1 MFWIMHRMIKP
12 AGVYAAGILKFI
24 FKCSLVHCC
33 FFYLSMGITG
43 CAEAPQDSFQG
54 YVEGDYVL
62 VSSPIAGQLQT
73 LAVRRGMVIAAGE
86 PLFALEHAYEAAA
99 VAEGEQ
105 VLRRAENRLS
115 DLTKGRRPSELAA
128 MQAKLEQA
136 KATYNLAHEEFSRRE
151 KLFQQNVVSQ
161 QELLRY
167 RTDMERNK
175 ELVAQLT
182 AELKTAKL
190 GARQDAIKAARAD
203 VEAARN
209 RLEQARWRLGQKSQA
224 VPVAGLVYDTFY
236 VAGEYVPAAYPVV
249 SILPPANI
257 KIRFFVPEEIVGT
270 LSMGQK
276 VSISFDGAK
285 SEYPAAIAYISAN
298 AEYTPPVIYSRETR
312 AHLVFM
318 IEARI
323 APEQAGALHPG
334 QPVDVRLMG
343 PHG

>member
-1 MFWIMHRMIKP
+1 MFHLIKN
-12 AGVYAAGILKFI
+12 AGVSASSPLQFLFHRAAVRYCL
-24 FKCSLVHCC
+24 CSLP
-33 FFYLSMGITG
+33 FLIMMIGG
-43 CAEAPQDSFQG
+43 CSEAPQDSFQG
-54 YVEGDYVL
+54 YVEGEYVL

-73 LAVRRGMVIAAGE
+73 LAVRRGTVVAAGDS
-86 PLFALEHAYEAAA
+86 LFVLEAAYESAA

-115 DLTKGRRPSELAA
+115 DLTKGQRPSELAA
-128 MQAKLEQA
+128 MEAKMEQA
-136 KATYNLAHEEFSRRE
+136 RATYNLARDEFSRRE

-161 QELLRY
+161 EELHRY
-167 RTDMERNK
+167 QTDKARNK

-203 VEAARN
+203 VEATRKQ
-209 RLEQARWRLGQKSQA
+209 LEQARWRLAQKNQA
-224 VPVAGLVYDTFY
+224 APAPGLVYDTFY
-236 VAGEYVPAAYPVV
+236 VAGEYVPAAYPVL
-249 SILPPANI
+249 SILPPGNI

-270 LSMGQK
+270 LSIGQK
-276 VSISFDGAK
+276 VSISFDGATNN
-285 SEYPAAIAYISAN
+285 YPATIVYISAN
-298 AEYTPPVIYSRETR
+298 AEYTPPIIYSRETR

-334 QPVDVRLMG
+334 QPVDVKLMG